1 MLSWLSF
8 VATENDKVVMRVIT
22 RITRFNLLN
31 VAQAYG
37 QINYKTHLFPQIIAA
52 FIVIYLK
59 KKTTNSVL
67 AYTALVRLR
76 KSLEKTHVHPAD
88 FIAK

>member
-1 MLSWLSF
+1 
-8 VATENDKVVMRVIT
+8 MRVIT

-59 KKTTNSVL
+59 KNQQILSWPT
-67 AYTALVRLR
+67 LR
-76 KSLEKTHVHPAD
+76 WSG
-88 FIAK
+88 